1 MDRNPILATEVS
13 GATVVDLKESRLNIA
28 VVDFRSLLRPFLL
41 VLGSMGPARELD
53 ISAVTASGS
62 MGSAH
67 ALDTSASGALRGTG
81 PARALETVVVTKA
94 VLNDGSA
101 LTHQLLMS
109 NGETLS
115 SPVKSYFLSFYE
127 FTSISSAR
135 DRQRVKEFTN
145 GTIYVEHEGGQT
157 KKYSAYANTEPNR
170 EEKHGDK
177 TPNGIGKSEGRQKNE
192 EANNFRWQIR
202 EHLRKYLSLS
212 GGMQFVN
219 TDQLRADDPWLPVE
233 QIGAEVGSDGFVT

>member
-13 GATVVDLKESRLNIA
+13 GATVVDLCVRSLVSLTASDPSVTPLSASLFLPVRSPRHSDSLSLSDALPVIPRKESRLNIA

-67 ALDTSASGALRGTG
+67 ALDTSASG
-81 PARALETVVVTKA
+81 EQ
-94 VLNDGSA
+94 D
-101 LTHQLLMS
+101 
-109 NGETLS
+109 
-115 SPVKSYFLSFYE
+115 
-127 FTSISSAR
+127 
-135 DRQRVKEFTN
+135 
-145 GTIYVEHEGGQT
+145 VEHEGGQT

-233 QIGAEVGSDGFVT
+233 QIGAEEEYDDAVTTEAIDAYVLQQQGSRLSNRSI